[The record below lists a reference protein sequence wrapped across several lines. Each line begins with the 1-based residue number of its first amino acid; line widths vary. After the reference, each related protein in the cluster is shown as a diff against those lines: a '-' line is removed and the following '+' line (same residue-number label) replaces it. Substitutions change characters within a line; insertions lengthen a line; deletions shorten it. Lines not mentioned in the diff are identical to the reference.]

1 MARIGGKGIMEYLF
15 IYCLQ
20 LFESLRTIHAVC
32 MSVGLVSLLVVL
44 PIYCLLEIQKD
55 GACDYGVKLAEKLQ
69 KIIKPIPII
78 FLTIGIFTL
87 FIPTKQTLL
96 LMGGMYLGK
105 KAVNTVVTDEKIKK
119 VDTIIN
125 LELDKRIKELKAE
138 EVNK

>member
-1 MARIGGKGIMEYLF
+1 MEYWF

-20 LFESLRTIHAVC
+20 LFESLRTIHESC
-32 MSVGLVSLLVVL
+32 MSAGVFSFLVVL
-44 PIYCLLEIQKD
+44 PFYCFLEIQKE
-55 GACDYGVKLAEKLQ
+55 GACDSEENLTEKLQ

-78 FLTIGIFTL
+78 FLTIGILTL

-105 KAVNTVVTDEKIKK
+105 KTVNTVITDEKIKK

-125 LELDKRIKELKAE
+125 LELDKRIKELKSE
-138 EVNK
+138 EINK

>member
-1 MARIGGKGIMEYLF
+1 MEYWF

-20 LFESLRTIHAVC
+20 LFESLRVIHSCC
-32 MSVGLVSLLVVL
+32 MSAGLVSLLVIL
-44 PIYCLLEIQKD
+44 LIYCLLEIQKEGVSD
-55 GACDYGVKLAEKLQ
+55 SEVKLAEKLQ
-69 KIIKPIPII
+69 KIIKPIPVI
-78 FLTIGIFTL
+78 FLTIGILTL

-105 KAVNTVVTDEKIKK
+105 KAVNTVITDEKIKK

-138 EVNK
+138 